1 MELHYLSLTFILM
14 KILTKISMAIYMN
27 NTFILLG
34 SLNLVVT
41 PKITF
46 QSHVVYGQEAKMY
59 LEKIGISVSKRGDTR
74 VKQLNKMQ

>member
-1 MELHYLSLTFILM
+1 
-14 KILTKISMAIYMN
+14 MN

-46 QSHVVYGQEAKMY
+46 QSHVVYGQLAKMY
-59 LEKIGISVSKRGDTR
+59 LEKIWISVSQRGDTR
-74 VKQLNKMQ
+74 LTPLEKMQYPMWSTTYVKNC